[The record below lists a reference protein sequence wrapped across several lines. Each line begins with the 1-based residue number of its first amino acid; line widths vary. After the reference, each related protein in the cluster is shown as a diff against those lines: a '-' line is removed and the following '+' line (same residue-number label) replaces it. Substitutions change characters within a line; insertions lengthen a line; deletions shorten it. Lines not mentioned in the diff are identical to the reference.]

1 MINESKARI
10 DLLKN
15 HPHYTFSDYNNDI
28 NQYTL
33 ANIFWLYTLKT
44 YFDMSEWVD
53 YGGVYLN
60 FDNDPEISI
69 PIIKVY
75 NLEKKKILMINNI
88 GHYEEQFKD
97 PYFLVGTGTIEVE
110 IDNGLIDEFYALD
123 LGVDLR
129 HDKSLGYALDFIK
142 KFIDE
147 NIPLEEME
155 ILIEEF
161 DQKHELELQ
170 RK

>member
-1 MINESKARI
+1 MLDNQITFK
-10 DLLKN
+10 LLKN
-15 HPHYTFSDYNNDI
+15 HPSYPFSDYNNDI
-28 NQYTL
+28 NQYAL
-33 ANIFWLYTLKT
+33 ANFFWLYTLKT
-44 YFDMSEWVD
+44 YFDMSKWTD

-88 GHYEEQFKD
+88 GHYEEQFED
-97 PYFLVGTGTIEVE
+97 PYFLVGTGIIDVE
-110 IDNGLIDEFYALD
+110 FDNNLTDEFYALD

-129 HDKSLGYALDFIK
+129 HGKSLDYALHFIK

-147 NIPLEEME
+147 NIPLEKME

-161 DQKHELELQ
+161 DQQHESELE